1 MSTVHIS
8 KEQIAEL
15 EKVTFSGNIHVVDSM
30 AKVKSAVTF
39 LNKCDRLGF
48 DTETRP
54 SFKRGV
60 TYKVALMQIST
71 LTDCFLF
78 RLNIVGMPDILK
90 EFLENENI
98 TKIGI
103 SLKDDFGVLGKV
115 TDANPHGFIDLQ
127 HLVPE
132 YGIGDAGL
140 QKIYAIIFGER
151 ISKNQRL
158 TNWEA
163 GELSLGQQVYAAI
176 DAWACLKI
184 YNHLEANGFIPT
196 ESKYYCDE
204 DE

>member
-15 EKVTFSGNIHVVDSM
+15 EKVTFPGNIHVVDSM

-103 SLKDDFGVLGKV
+103 SLKDDFVVLGKV

>member
-1 MSTVHIS
+1 
-8 KEQIAEL
+8 
-15 EKVTFSGNIHVVDSM
+15 M

>member
-15 EKVTFSGNIHVVDSM
+15 EKVTFPGNIHVVDSM

>member
-15 EKVTFSGNIHVVDSM
+15 EKVTFPGNIHVVDSM

-196 ESKYYCDE
+196 ESKYY
-204 DE
+204 

>member
-15 EKVTFSGNIHVVDSM
+15 EKVTFPGNIHVVDSM

-60 TYKVALMQIST
+60 THKVALMQIST